1 MLISLPVLFGVT
13 VFTFLFINMA
23 PGDPVLALLD
33 AETRAELGPE
43 GLELRRAQLGLTQPL
58 PVRYVAWIGRLAQG
72 NLGYSLISG
81 EPVAES
87 IRQRIGPTL
96 KLMGTSLV
104 VSVALGVALGI
115 LSAVRQYS
123 LLDYVAT
130 IGGFVAVSTPSF
142 FLGLGLIYVLSVNLG
157 LLPTAGMYTLGVER
171 TLGDDLAHM
180 VMPVMV
186 LGLGHIA
193 LLMRYARSSMLEVI
207 RQDYITAARAK
218 GLAERIVLLRHAFRN
233 ALLPLITVVGLSLPG
248 LLGGAVITEQVFQ
261 WPGMGLLAIRAVSSR
276 DYPLIMGIMLMSAT
290 TVLVSNLV
298 ADVLYAVADPR
309 IRYQ

>member
-1 MLISLPVLFGVT
+1 
-13 VFTFLFINMA
+13 
-23 PGDPVLALLD
+23 
-33 AETRAELGPE
+33 
-43 GLELRRAQLGLTQPL
+43 
-58 PVRYVAWIGRLAQG
+58 
-72 NLGYSLISG
+72 
-81 EPVAES
+81 
-87 IRQRIGPTL
+87 
-96 KLMGTSLV
+96 
-104 VSVALGVALGI
+104 
-115 LSAVRQYS
+115 
-123 LLDYVAT
+123 
-130 IGGFVAVSTPSF
+130 
-142 FLGLGLIYVLSVNLG
+142 
-157 LLPTAGMYTLGVER
+157 MYTLGVER

-248 LLGGAVITEQVFQ
+248 LLGGAVITEQIFQ